1 MRLKAFFSL
10 VIPLLG
16 WAAAAS
22 ATDWSQWGG
31 TDMRNMSSDERG
43 IPAVFEP
50 GKKASDGSGIDLRTT
65 RNVRWVAK
73 LGNET
78 YSSPAVAGGRVFIG
92 TSDSTL
98 ADPRFERTGG
108 GVLLCLDEATGRLV
122 WRLVVPRLT
131 TGHKSVDF
139 DAMGLGICS
148 SPAVDGDRVY
158 VVTNRDEVLCLDAQ
172 GMANGNDGP
181 FTDERHYWV
190 PAGHPPV
197 EPGPQDAD
205 IIWRF
210 DMTALPVF
218 PHDAAASSVLVH
230 DDVVYVGTAN
240 GVDHKK
246 PPFPGAPSLIALD
259 KRTGRLLAADN
270 EGIGARTFHGQWSSP
285 SLGRVGGRPLVF
297 FGGGDGVCYAFDAV
311 TAAAG
316 SRGFLHKLWSYD
328 CTAPYRLDKYGK
340 PVDYWSGDKREDRGN
355 LDDGRCASP
364 CEIIGTPA
372 FYKNRVYVAIGQ
384 DPQHGRGRGLLTC
397 IDAAKAGDIAGG
409 GKIWS
414 YDKIDRSLSSVSV
427 AGGLVYAA
435 DMPGRVHCLDAETGQ
450 CYWVYDC
457 KSDIW
462 TSTLVVD
469 GKVFVGTAKGLWVLA
484 AGKHPQVL
492 ATIRLGSP
500 IRSMPVVAD
509 GTLFVA
515 SQRYL
520 WAIGD
525 AGLNYA
531 SVPATK
537 SGHALATHPAATS
550 AQQGGKHT
558 L

>member
-1 MRLKAFFSL
+1 M
-10 VIPLLG
+10 
-16 WAAAAS
+16 
-22 ATDWSQWGG
+22 
-31 TDMRNMSSDERG
+31 
-43 IPAVFEP
+43 
-50 GKKASDGSGIDLRTT
+50 
-65 RNVRWVAK
+65 
-73 LGNET
+73 
-78 YSSPAVAGGRVFIG
+78 
-92 TSDSTL
+92 
-98 ADPRFERTGG
+98 
-108 GVLLCLDEATGRLV
+108 
-122 WRLVVPRLT
+122 
-131 TGHKSVDF
+131 
-139 DAMGLGICS
+139 
-148 SPAVDGDRVY
+148 
-158 VVTNRDEVLCLDAQ
+158 
-172 GMANGNDGP
+172 
-181 FTDERHYWV
+181 
-190 PAGHPPV
+190 
-197 EPGPQDAD
+197 
-205 IIWRF
+205 
-210 DMTALPVF
+210 
-218 PHDAAASSVLVH
+218 
-230 DDVVYVGTAN
+230 
-240 GVDHKK
+240 
-246 PPFPGAPSLIALD
+246 
-259 KRTGRLLAADN
+259 
-270 EGIGARTFHGQWSSP
+270 
-285 SLGRVGGRPLVF
+285 F